1 MNIKKRKLS
10 DSMKNVVKISGG
22 TIVGQV
28 ISVVTLPIITRIYGA
43 NIMGIWATILSVA
56 MILQSISDLGM
67 TSSLMLEEEDKV
79 ITCYTVITS
88 ISFMMSIAASIVIF
102 PFFVLTRGYS
112 PIESIVYTVLAITY
126 AFTVKQVNT
135 SYTLLNRKK
144 QYNVLMKNPIVNYSS
159 VALFSILFWMLGM
172 KAYGYYLAVII
183 GQLFTLVNMR
193 RVLPKVFLDF
203 KKEDYLEQFRKY
215 KDLFMYQ
222 TPNNLM
228 LQMRDQLPNL
238 LIGSF
243 FGDTMLGYYSV
254 SVRILNMP
262 VTFIGQ
268 AVGKVFYQTISESNR
283 KGERIQG
290 FVQRNFSRAIF
301 LCAFPVV
308 CLFAGGDI
316 VAVMFFGAEYMLA
329 GQMLRIV
336 VFKTV
341 LTFIST
347 CMQGLEIVLRKQ
359 RYALIT
365 TCLQMIASSLAVVIG
380 ALLTNNIFYTI
391 VIMTFF
397 YIVVQL
403 IYYSKLFAIMAI
415 KAKVILLNIGGLFI
429 LTLILGTIVRYFIAV
444 LIHLFDIGFLQWFA
458 F

>member
-1 MNIKKRKLS
+1 MSIKKFRLS
-10 DSMKNVVKISGG
+10 DSLKNVVKISGG
-22 TIVGQV
+22 TIAGQAV
-28 ISVVTLPIITRIYGA
+28 SIVTLPIITRIYGA
-43 NIMGIWATILSVA
+43 GIMGSWTTILSVA
-56 MILQSISDLGM
+56 MILQAVSDLGM
-67 TSSLMLEEEDKV
+67 TSSLMLEDEDNV

-88 ISFMMSIAASIVIF
+88 ISLFISIVASVIIY
-102 PFFVLTRGYS
+102 PFFAIVRGYS
-112 PIESIVYTVLAITY
+112 AIESAVYTLMAIVY

-135 SYTLLNRKK
+135 SYTLLNRNKK
-144 QYNVLMKNPIVNYSS
+144 YNVLMKNPIINYSS
-159 VALFSILFWMLGM
+159 VALFSILFWKLGM
-172 KAYGYYLAVII
+172 KTYGYFFAVIA
-183 GQLFTLVNMR
+183 GQFFTLINMR
-193 RVLPKVFLDF
+193 RVLPKVFLNFNFEDYIAQF
-203 KKEDYLEQFRKY
+203 KKYQ
-215 KDLFMYQ
+215 DLFIYQ

-268 AVGKVFYQTISESNR
+268 AIGKVFYQTISESNR
-283 KGERIQG
+283 KGEKIHG
-290 FVQRNFSRAIF
+290 FVQRNFSRAIL
-301 LCAFPVV
+301 LCSLPVI

-316 VAVMFFGAEYMLA
+316 VAVIFFGADYILA

-365 TCLQMIASSLAVVIG
+365 TCMQMLTSSLAVVIG
-380 ALLTNNIFYTI
+380 ALLTGNIFFTI
-391 VIMTFF
+391 AIMTVF
-397 YIVVQL
+397 YILVQL
-403 IYYSKLFAIMAI
+403 VYYSKLFAIMSI
-415 KAKVILLNIGGLFI
+415 KTKVILTNVGGLFI
-429 LTLILGTIVRYFIAV
+429 LTLFAGTLLRY
-444 LIHLFDIGFLQWFA
+444 LIGGVIQFFDIGFLQWFVV
-458 F
+458 